1 MPDSSPQIGQTFSH
15 YRILGKL
22 GSGGMGVVYKAE
34 DTRLHRAIGLKFLP
48 VEMSH
53 DAVAL
58 ERFRREARAASAL
71 NHPNI
76 CTIYDIG
83 KQDGREFIAME
94 FLDGRTL
101 KEAISGK
108 ALAQE
113 EVLALGIEIADALDA
128 AHGKGIVHRDIKPA
142 NIFVTERG
150 HAKILDF
157 GLAKLAPVGQAVS
170 LSAMSTAT
178 EAEHLTRFGVAMG
191 TLTYM
196 SPEQVRGEELDAR
209 TDLFSFGAVLYEM
222 STGVLPYRGDT
233 AGVIADAILNRIA
246 VPPVRLNPDLS
257 PKLEEIISKAL
268 EKDKK
273 LRYQSAAEIRTD
285 LQRLTRDS
293 DSGRVTSTASTPAT
307 PESVLTSAAKSSPFR
322 WATISSVTAIVVG
335 LAVAGWLLFSHKTHA
350 LTEKDTIVLAD
361 FTNATGDAV
370 FDGALRQGLSVQLE
384 QSPFLSI
391 ISDQRIQQT
400 LKMMDQKPDAKL
412 TPEIA
417 RELCQRTAS
426 AAFLEGSIAEIGTQF
441 LLTLKAVNCRNGET
455 LASTEAEAG
464 DKNHVLDA
472 LGKTASEIRNKLG
485 ESIRTVQ
492 KFDTPLE
499 QATTPSLEALKA
511 FSTGTKI
518 QLTTGDAESIAFLK
532 RAIELDPHFAI
543 AYARL
548 GIAFT
553 SIGEPSV
560 GAESTRK
567 AYELRDRTSEAE
579 KYFILATYY
588 KEVTGNLEKAEQTC
602 RLWIQDYPRSPMPHS
617 YLAGAVYPPLGQYQ
631 KGVEE
636 AREATRLSPDFP
648 ISYAFLMFNYIAL
661 NRLDDA
667 KAAYKLASEHKLGHL
682 FYSAAL
688 YQIAFLEN
696 DSDGMERQVARSAGQ
711 PGEDELSGLE
721 AETIAYSGRLKNS
734 QEASRRAMESAE
746 RAGEKEAAATYLAL
760 SALRDALF
768 GDADEA
774 RRRAVFTMTRSSGR
788 DVQYGAALAFAYT
801 GDDGRALAL
810 ADDLNKRFPED
821 TLVQSNFLPVLRAK
835 VALIRGNGS
844 EAVEIL
850 RAATASEL
858 GVTTASTFGWTGMRP
873 VFVRG
878 EAYLAA
884 RQGGEAASEFQKI
897 LDHRGIVV
905 NEPIGALAHLGLAR
919 AYVLQGDTAKAKVA
933 YQDFL
938 TLWRDADPDIPIL
951 IAAKAEYAKL

>member
-83 KQDGREFIAME
+83 EQDGREFIAME

-157 GLAKLAPVGQAVS
+157 GLAKLAPVGQAVN

-532 RAIELDPHFAI
+532 RAIELDPNFAI

-648 ISYAFLMFNYIAL
+648 ISYAFMMFNYIAL

>member
-76 CTIYDIG
+76 CTSYDIG
-83 KQDGREFIAME
+83 EQDGREFIAME

-128 AHGKGIVHRDIKPA
+128 AHGKGIVHRDIKPP

-157 GLAKLAPVGQAVS
+157 GLAKLAPVGQAVN

-257 PKLEEIISKAL
+257 PKLEEIIGKAL

-293 DSGRVTSTASTPAT
+293 DSSRVTSTASTPAT

-532 RAIELDPHFAI
+532 RAIELDPNFAI

-919 AYVLQGDTAKAKVA
+919 AYVLQGDKAKAKVA

>member
-22 GSGGMGVVYKAE
+22 GGGGMGVVYKAE

-83 KQDGREFIAME
+83 EQEGREFIAME

-142 NIFVTERG
+142 NIFVTERR

-157 GLAKLAPVGQAVS
+157 GLAKLAPVGQAVN

-196 SPEQVRGEELDAR
+196 SPEQVRGEEVDAR

-233 AGVIADAILNRIA
+233 AGVIADAILNRIP

-268 EKDKK
+268 EKNKK

-511 FSTGTKI
+511 FSSGTKI

-532 RAIELDPHFAI
+532 RAIELDPNFAI

-560 GAESTRK
+560 GAESTRQ

-682 FYSAAL
+682 FYAAAL

-801 GDDGRALAL
+801 GDDGRTLAL

-873 VFVRG
+873 VFMRG

-919 AYVLQGDTAKAKVA
+919 AYVLQGDTAKAKAA

-938 TLWRDADPDIPIL
+938 TLWKDADPDIPIL